1 MPKKKLLFFLIS
13 LVFILILISVFAFSK
28 YSNKNVNNTKQL
40 EYLNFSFT
48 NSLEFAADSKT
59 EISICVYMPSMGCN
73 QCNVENLNFLTNS
86 FPKRTIEVYTDQPPN
101 EIKYGENVH
110 VNFIPNKK
118 KEGNFFNCATPFYF
132 LKYKELMFNKF
143 VKSYDDQSLTNL
155 YFDNL
160 RILLN

>member
-1 MPKKKLLFFLIS
+1 MKIRSIFLLCFLTLIIS
-13 LVFILILISVFAFSK
+13 SVIAS
-28 YSNKNVNNTKQL
+28 
-40 EYLNFSFT
+40 
-48 NSLEFAADSKT
+48 AMKT
-59 EISICVYMPSMGCN
+59 ESRGFSATDLNIMATLQDTTKSSPSSSLSGSSSPSMGCN

-101 EIKYGENVH
+101 EVKYGENVH
-110 VNFIPNKK
+110 VNFIPIKK
-118 KEGNFFNCATPFYF
+118 KEEIFFNSATPFYF
-132 LKYKELMFNKF
+132 LKYKELIFNKF